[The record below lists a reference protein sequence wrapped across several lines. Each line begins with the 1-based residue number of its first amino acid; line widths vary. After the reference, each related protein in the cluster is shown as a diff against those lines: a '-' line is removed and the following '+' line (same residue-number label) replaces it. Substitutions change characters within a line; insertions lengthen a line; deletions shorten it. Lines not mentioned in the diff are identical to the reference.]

1 MSKKGLTNNLKS
13 YRINLNYSKKGVNCM
28 MKYVMLNV
36 NSVLN
41 SVRYYLTDIFCLCL
55 YFDKIT
61 IKEQYY
67 VNT

>member
-1 MSKKGLTNNLKS
+1 
-13 YRINLNYSKKGVNCM
+13 M

-55 YFDKIT
+55 YFDKIM

-67 VNT
+67 VNA